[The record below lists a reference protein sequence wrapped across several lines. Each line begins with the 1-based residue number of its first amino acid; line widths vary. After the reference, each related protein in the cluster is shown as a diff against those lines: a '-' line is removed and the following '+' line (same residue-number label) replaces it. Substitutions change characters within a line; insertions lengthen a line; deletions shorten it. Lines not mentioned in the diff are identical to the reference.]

1 MNTILQPIINDV
13 LNLQTYI
20 PDDDV
25 NRVMGSLVHGVID
38 TTSIS
43 AQRLATLD
51 QTLKIRKISAK
62 TESELE
68 KFWARLVIQSSDP
81 AKVLN
86 SFPYLDNYEEL
97 TKREVRLIKQS
108 GLHLTNTHRALII
121 GSGPLPLSAY
131 ELHRQTGVSI
141 DHVDSSSEAIRLC
154 SQFME
159 RFNISSNYYEASG
172 EAVVLSD
179 TYDFVLIAALAGG
192 TADDKQRIIE
202 TVLPHLS
209 ENGRIVVRSAKGS
222 RTLLYPG
229 IESGEIKG
237 VTLLEEYHPSDY
249 IINSVFV
256 YGR

>member
-1 MNTILQPIINDV
+1 MNTVLQPIINEV
-13 LNLQTYI
+13 LNLRTYT
-20 PDDDV
+20 PGDNV
-25 NRVMGSLVHGVID
+25 NRVMESLVHGVID
-38 TTSIS
+38 TTSMG
-43 AQRLATLD
+43 AQRIATLD
-51 QTLKIRKISAK
+51 QTLKVRRISAE

-68 KFWARLVIQSSDP
+68 KFWARLIIQSSNP
-81 AKVLN
+81 SKVLG

-97 TKREVRLIKQS
+97 TKREVGLIKQS
-108 GLHLTNTHRALII
+108 GLHLNNTHKALII

-131 ELHRQTGVSI
+131 ELRRQTGVSI
-141 DHVDSSSEAIRLC
+141 DHVDSSCEAIRLC
-154 SQFME
+154 SQFMK
-159 RFNISSNYYEASG
+159 RFDISSKYYEASG

-179 TYDFVLIAALAGG
+179 TYDLILIAALAGS

-202 TVLPHLS
+202 TVLLHLS
-209 ENGRIVVRSAKGS
+209 GNGRIVIRSAKGS

-237 VTLLEEYHPSDY
+237 VTLLEEYHPSDH